1 MSAAAA
7 LRTLIEVTDGD
18 EIEAFLDG
26 DSTGAN
32 LFHQLYDHVLD
43 EPVPQRL
50 LDVLKR
56 RD

>member
-7 LRTLIEVTDGD
+7 LRTLVEVTDGE
-18 EIEAFLDG
+18 EIETFLDG
-26 DSTGAN
+26 DSDGAG

-43 EPVPQRL
+43 EPIPQRL

-56 RD
+56 G